1 MEITNNAF
9 HTQIQSSNQINNA
22 KNGNAFAQILA
33 GYQPNKSESAKAEV
47 RAESVFNM
55 NTNQGNND
63 INLDEYLATGPQATP
78 VSLKDVELLLPT
90 AHNVDTL
97 AKYSQEKFKDLLTQY
112 NITSPPETIS
122 FDNEGQIVIPADY
135 PYTAQLKQALTEN
148 PIVENALRTTAAL
161 ASHYAGI
168 MEGQPFRDEMATA
181 RSQADRDRIIEK
193 YSYLFDDNRPAKQ
206 IILSF
211 LEDGSL
217 LLGEKKQVA

>member
-1 MEITNNAF
+1 MEITNSAF
-9 HTQIQSSNQINNA
+9 HTQIQGSHQVGNA
-22 KNGNAFAQILA
+22 KSGSDFAQILA
-33 GYQPNKSESAKAEV
+33 GYQPNKTESSKNEIRSESV
-47 RAESVFNM
+47 YNM

-63 INLDEYLATGPQATP
+63 VNLDEYLTNGPQTTP
-78 VSLKDVELLLPT
+78 ASLKDVELLLPT

-97 AKYSQEKFKDLLTQY
+97 AKYSQEKFKDLLSQY
-112 NITSPPETIS
+112 NIASPPETIS
-122 FDNEGQIVIPADY
+122 FDNEGKIVIPADY

-161 ASHYAGI
+161 ASHYTGI
-168 MEGQPFRDEMATA
+168 MEAQPFRDEMATA

-193 YSYLFDDNRPAKQ
+193 YSYLFDDDRPAKQ

-217 LLGEKKQVA
+217 LLGEKKLNA

>member
-1 MEITNNAF
+1 MEITSSAF
-9 HTQIQSSNQINNA
+9 HTQIQGSHQVGNA
-22 KNGNAFAQILA
+22 KSDSDFAQILA
-33 GYQPNKSESAKAEV
+33 GYQPNKSENSKVEV

-63 INLDEYLATGPQATP
+63 VNLDEYLTNGPQTTP
-78 VSLKDVELLLPT
+78 ASLKDVELLLPT

-97 AKYSQEKFKDLLTQY
+97 AKYSQEKFKDLLSQY
-112 NITSPPETIS
+112 NIASPPETIS

-181 RSQADRDRIIEK
+181 RSQADRDRVIEK

-217 LLGEKKQVA
+217 LLGEKKLNA